1 MVKDPKRGIEEYYR
15 RFKKPTLKGPVS
27 RIRPVKPIKLPA
39 RGYVFRRRG
48 IRLPTDPTEW
58 LERRA
63 VPKARIYGTLPER
76 IVHKAFER
84 HGFDFDFQSSLLG
97 GRQQLGGKV
106 ADYIV
111 YLPYGPVIVR
121 CQSFAFHSGIA
132 PRRKDEEDKR
142 ILESLTDPV
151 TQKNYVVYDLW
162 EDVIFDS
169 ERLEEWI
176 QRYLL
181 GNYQGQG
188 LRAPRGGDVPVVS
201 SVEWQRTQ
209 ERIVA
214 IEDRIDSLAEQV
226 GYLIITIGGE
236 QAAAQ
241 FVIDTLNV
249 RNSSITTAK
258 IANLAVTDAKI
269 NDLDVGKLT
278 AGSLDVAVSI
288 ITGGSIQVGSGTKDD
303 DLTGFIIDSTELVG
317 QNSGTD
323 QIVLASSTG
332 KLTAGAGAVVLDSD
346 GLTLDA
352 GSGTI
357 NIIQWSDG
365 STGVPA
371 YIYGYQDA
379 NTDTNWAQMAAQATH
394 ATDFENAIARVS
406 AQNSSANN
414 VAWIDVY
421 SPESGTPYIRI
432 GGDDP
437 RLQFNDANTEIWEDG
452 SSVLQFKSAGGFI
465 FNDTGYDIIKLFTTH
480 DHAQIVFG
488 DSLASDKC
496 AILGY
501 QESGNIAYIG
511 IYGDAFNAG
520 LILADGG
527 SVGIGLTPTANMA
540 GLSIE
545 AGLLTLKET
554 TTPTADADYGKIYT
568 KNDNKFYFQDGA
580 GAEHTFVKVAGDTMT
595 GDLTVGATTY
605 IGDTADKIRVRDS
618 GATAI
623 IDSEVNDLIIRT
635 SAAEPIDLQTNDVN
649 LRVRIGSDGGVLMY
663 ALKSGANQGAA
674 GAAAD
679 ELWVDTGDQTIK
691 LGT

>member
-63 VPKARIYGTLPER
+63 VPKARVYGTLPER
-76 IVHKAFER
+76 IVYKAFER
-84 HGFDFDFQSSLLG
+84 HRFDFDFQSSLLG

-121 CQSFAFHSGIA
+121 CQSFAFHSGVA

-151 TQKNYVVYDLW
+151 TQKNYIVYDLW

-226 GYLIITIGGE
+226 GYLIITVGGE

-288 ITGGSIQVGSGTKDD
+288 TTGGSIQVGSGTKDD

-317 QNSGTD
+317 QNAGTD
-323 QIVLASSTG
+323 QVTLASSTG
-332 KLTAGAGAVVLDSD
+332 KLTAGGGEVTLDVD
-346 GLTLDA
+346 GVTIDA
-352 GSGTI
+352 GSATGNKIKWET
-357 NIIQWSDG
+357 DG
-365 STGVPA
+365 SEIA
-371 YIYGYQDA
+371 YLYGLYSAGSDQGNLYHVAQGTAASGIGAIFLLAQDDV
-379 NTDTNWAQMAAQATH
+379 NQALWSQLT
-394 ATDFENAIARVS
+394 TSSDIGIAF
-406 AQNSSANN
+406 N
-414 VAWIDVY
+414 VANATTKAVTITA
-421 SPESGTPYIRI
+421 STTSGLR
-432 GGDDP
+432 
-437 RLQFNDANTEIWEDG
+437 FNDANTEIWEDG

-465 FNDTGYDIIKLFTTH
+465 FNDDGASVDFRIEGNTDANLFFVDGSADKVGIGTATPSAKFEISDTASDVIKLFTTH

-488 DSLASDKC
+488 DSLANDKC

-568 KNDNKFYFQDGA
+568 KNDNKLYFQDGA
-580 GAEHTFVKVAGDTMT
+580 GTEHEVA
-595 GDLTVGATTY
+595 Y
-605 IGDTADKIRVRDS
+605 
-618 GATAI
+618 
-623 IDSEVNDLIIRT
+623 
-635 SAAEPIDLQTNDVN
+635 AA
-649 LRVRIGSDGGVLMY
+649 
-663 ALKSGANQGAA
+663 
-674 GAAAD
+674 
-679 ELWVDTGDQTIK
+679 
-691 LGT
+691 